1 MTDVYAVI
9 ASLIFLALTY
19 PALLLVWRIFFPG
32 HVQRAR
38 ARIIKTPWKS
48 FGFGIASALLAAIPA
63 AILFSLPAQLFQ
75 VLGWIWIVLLL
86 ALSSSAAAGISAE
99 LGKRIQS
106 LNGGQFSELGSFLR
120 GAAVWEFASVFPVI
134 GWLLVFPAGLF
145 LTLGAGMFAFF
156 GWEPRTE
163 KSTAVQTAKA

>member
-1 MTDVYAVI
+1 MTDLYAIV

-19 PALLLVWRIFFPG
+19 PALLLLWRLFFPEQ
-32 HVQRAR
+32 VQRAR
-38 ARIIKTPWKS
+38 TRIIKTPWKS
-48 FGFGIASALLAAIPA
+48 FGFGIASALLAAVPA

-75 VLGWIWIVLLL
+75 VLGWIWVVLLL

-99 LGKRIQS
+99 LGDRIQS
-106 LNGGQFSELGSFLR
+106 LNDSQFSKIGSFLR

-145 LTLGAGMFAFF
+145 LTLGAGIFAFF
-156 GWEPRTE
+156 GWEPQTE
-163 KSTAVQTAKA
+163 KSTAVQTAEA